1 MCVCLCVQKYVEQTL
16 AASLYTW
23 FQIQKYLLGSKVL
36 TKCLVTGSYLVTEAM
51 YLLWDMLGA
60 RGKPLKRQDF
70 LKGIHKQEIKG
81 KG

>member
-1 MCVCLCVQKYVEQTL
+1 VDIIRKLILGDHYNF
-16 AASLYTW
+16 